1 MVGMNPPT
9 ASAIS
14 NLFASITPHSSEE
27 EVERNVIVPLLGIL
41 GYSQKD
47 WQAQNVIG
55 KVRLDFQVH
64 PINAATPYPPYLVIE
79 AKAPSKKIIHNTWQI
94 NGYMRKSGAILGLL
108 TNGYQFKLL
117 YNYNGHVVT
126 IIEYSQEEVVAK
138 FNLFNRLLCKE
149 TCLKVSQGFYK
160 NQRRI
165 HINLANQLSKAF
177 GNEEMLGLFKKKQNN
192 LEIEESPQVKETKEE
207 KSMIITVFNNKGGVG
222 KSTLTINLGAELSKM
237 GKRVLLIDV
246 DAQANLTIGVGI
258 NPLTDVEEQEKKDI
272 THLLTEP
279 RVKLEDTIIKK
290 RWGDIKLDIVPS
302 HIRLSKMEN
311 VLNTTVGIDQVLEKK
326 LRDYD
331 YDFVLIDPPPSF
343 GRIIGISLMAS
354 SGVLIPTQLSAYP
367 IRALEY
373 VLARV
378 KEIEELKS
386 LQILGI
392 AVSMYDQISYSFNRS
407 MTEKL
412 FDILQMSQT
421 SNVSIF
427 PETTWIPRLNI
438 VPICQDKGYPI
449 QQVEYDETLGYKEK
463 EAAQKAV
470 ERYTELAEHLI
481 KVTQRDS

>member
-9 ASAIS
+9 GSALS

-27 EVERNVIVPLLGIL
+27 EVEKNVIVPLLGIL
-41 GYSQKD
+41 GYSHED

-79 AKAPSKKIIHNTWQI
+79 AKAPSKKIVYNTWQI
-94 NGYMRKSGAILGLL
+94 NGYMRKSGAILGVL

-126 IIEYSQEEVVAK
+126 IIEYSQEEVVKK
-138 FNLFNRLLCKE
+138 FNLFKRLLCKE

-165 HINLANQLSKAF
+165 HIDLANQLSKAF
-177 GNEEMLGLFKKKQNN
+177 GNQEMLGLFKKKQNN

-272 THLLTEP
+272 THLLT
-279 RVKLEDTIIKK
+279 
-290 RWGDIKLDIVPS
+290 
-302 HIRLSKMEN
+302 
-311 VLNTTVGIDQVLEKK
+311 
-326 LRDYD
+326 
-331 YDFVLIDPPPSF
+331 VLIHDVY
-343 GRIIGISLMAS
+343 L
-354 SGVLIPTQLSAYP
+354 
-367 IRALEY
+367 
-373 VLARV
+373 
-378 KEIEELKS
+378 
-386 LQILGI
+386 
-392 AVSMYDQISYSFNRS
+392 
-407 MTEKL
+407 
-412 FDILQMSQT
+412 
-421 SNVSIF
+421 
-427 PETTWIPRLNI
+427 
-438 VPICQDKGYPI
+438 
-449 QQVEYDETLGYKEK
+449 
-463 EAAQKAV
+463 
-470 ERYTELAEHLI
+470 
-481 KVTQRDS
+481 